1 MENIEQIITE
11 RFTNNSVSRH
21 LVYEWEDIF
30 SKNLSVP
37 LKKESLIA
45 QKRKLQRIGLLLPFA
60 HPRKLSFVFEIN
72 LTLKNR
78 IYNTNKVIPNIID
91 FYLKEEQLKSLEL
104 MYGKNPIVTVS
115 SREVYD
121 FLINK
126 GVELNIAH
134 LPLSI
139 SDRYKISDTTRFV
152 KKYDLV
158 LMGRQ
163 NPVLEQYLHRY
174 VSTHHDFVY
183 VYRKRVGNQFLYFTS
198 KGESLGN
205 INTRGLYMDL
215 MQKAKAALYATPGID
230 GEEIR
235 TNGFSQVTPRFF
247 ELISSGCHI
256 LARYEANPD
265 TEYYELETIA
275 KSITTYQQ
283 FEEELDFARLEIVDM
298 AKYATYLKKHY
309 TSERSKKLKEIIK
322 TL

>member
-1 MENIEQIITE
+1 
-11 RFTNNSVSRH
+11 
-21 LVYEWEDIF
+21 
-30 SKNLSVP
+30 
-37 LKKESLIA
+37 
-45 QKRKLQRIGLLLPFA
+45 
-60 HPRKLSFVFEIN
+60 
-72 LTLKNR
+72 
-78 IYNTNKVIPNIID
+78 
-91 FYLKEEQLKSLEL
+91 
-104 MYGKNPIVTVS
+104 
-115 SREVYD
+115 
-121 FLINK
+121 
-126 GVELNIAH
+126 
-134 LPLSI
+134 
-139 SDRYKISDTTRFV
+139 
-152 KKYDLV
+152 
-158 LMGRQ
+158 
-163 NPVLEQYLHRY
+163 
-174 VSTHHDFVY
+174 
-183 VYRKRVGNQFLYFTS
+183 
-198 KGESLGN
+198 
-205 INTRGLYMDL
+205 